1 MYLYENTVAELTMA
15 DRDSAVE
22 EVFHFTME
30 VIFSAPKSVGP
41 APSPLILPLACRND
55 RTQPLRLKLHDFFA
69 ESITAPLPG

>member
-1 MYLYENTVAELTMA
+1 MA

-41 APSPLILPLACRND
+41 APSPAAF
-55 RTQPLRLKLHDFFA
+55 DFAFGMQ
-69 ESITAPLPG
+69 ERSNTTL

>member
-30 VIFSAPKSVGP
+30 VIFPAPKSVGR
-41 APSPLILPLACRND
+41 APSPA
-55 RTQPLRLKLHDFFA
+55 TLRFA
-69 ESITAPLPG
+69 LGKQERSNTTF

>member
-30 VIFSAPKSVGP
+30 VIFSAPKKCRAG
-41 APSPLILPLACRND
+41 ALACR
-55 RTQPLRLKLHDFFA
+55 L
-69 ESITAPLPG
+69 